1 MKNPEISE
9 IELFGCLAV
18 LQSCGILPP
27 PADTVGRR
35 VGRPAG
41 QTPERSVCGL
51 LSSLQCRI
59 P

>member
-27 PADTVGRR
+27 LAGRSAC
-35 VGRPAG
+35 RPAG
-41 QTPERSVCGL
+41 RPNTRARRVQASA
-51 LSSLQCRI
+51 
-59 P
+59 